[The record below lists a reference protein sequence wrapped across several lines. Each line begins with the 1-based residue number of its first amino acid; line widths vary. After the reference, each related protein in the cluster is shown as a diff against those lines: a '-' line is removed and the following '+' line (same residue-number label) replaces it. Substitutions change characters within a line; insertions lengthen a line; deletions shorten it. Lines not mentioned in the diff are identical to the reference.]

1 MILFMILFSALYIF
15 LFIGFL
21 KLFHEH
27 FVPERALDCAVK
39 EKAIVHET
47 LTVRATWLAIQII
60 IVLTKILFSKI
71 LTLPMFRCVEIIIAK
86 HSLEKPQDF
95 GVRMMIAAL
104 REFRVSK
111 KKKENRGQ
119 SPSNISKSRS
129 SCILISNFRK
139 CTPET
144 PCSHGEGVCEYDSD
158 CDSSILPHVCEY
170 DCLDR

>member
-1 MILFMILFSALYIF
+1 MILFMILFSALHIF

-27 FVPERALDCAVK
+27 FVPERALGCAVK

-47 LTVRATWLAIQII
+47 LTVRATWLAIQNI
-60 IVLTKILFSKI
+60 IVLSKILFSKI

-86 HSLEKPQDF
+86 HSLEKHQDF

-104 REFRVSK
+104 SEFRK
-111 KKKENRGQ
+111 NENRGQ
-119 SPSNISKSRS
+119 PPSDISKSLS
-129 SCILISNFRK
+129 SCILICNFRK

>member
-1 MILFMILFSALYIF
+1 MILFSAVHIF
-15 LFIGFL
+15 LFKGFL

-27 FVPERALDCAVK
+27 FVPERALDYAVK

-60 IVLTKILFSKI
+60 IVLSKILFSKI

-86 HSLEKPQDF
+86 HSLEKPRDF

-104 REFRVSK
+104 SEFRFSK
-111 KKKENRGQ
+111 KKKTKIEGNLIPIFQ
-119 SPSNISKSRS
+119 KVSHPV
-129 SCILISNFRK
+129 CILICNLRK

>member
-1 MILFMILFSALYIF
+1 MILFSAVHIF
-15 LFIGFL
+15 LFKGFL

-27 FVPERALDCAVK
+27 FVPERALGCAVK

-47 LTVRATWLAIQII
+47 LTVRATWLSIQIN
-60 IVLTKILFSKI
+60 IVLSKI
-71 LTLPMFRCVEIIIAK
+71 RFSIFTLPMCRCVEIIIAK

-95 GVRMMIAAL
+95 GVRRMIAAL
-104 REFRVSK
+104 SEFRFSK
-111 KKKENRGQ
+111 KKKNRGQ
-119 SPSNISKSRS
+119 PPSVISKSVS